1 MHQVSRNIYL
11 KSPIQVLYQALL
23 EYTGISLD
31 ITKLL
36 HSNGF
41 DDWET
46 YESSLGLYVTT
57 LETLELFKW
66 IREVLDM
73 PVLLY
78 SSFTVPSK

>member
-1 MHQVSRNIYL
+1 M
-11 KSPIQVLYQALL
+11 
-23 EYTGISLD
+23 
-31 ITKLL
+31 TKLL
-36 HSNGF
+36 HSNGY

-73 PVLLY
+73 LVVLY
-78 SSFTVPSK
+78 SSFTVPSKYWSEREHSGQFQANLHEFPILEQF

>member
-1 MHQVSRNIYL
+1 
-11 KSPIQVLYQALL
+11 LL

-31 ITKLL
+31 MTKLL
-36 HSNGF
+36 HSNGY

-46 YESSLGLYVTT
+46 YESSLVLYIAT
-57 LETLELFKW
+57 LETLEPFKS
-66 IREVLDM
+66 ISEVLDM